1 MEVCFPCLCVR
12 GVQHA
17 TWTRPFQVNGN
28 DEGIAITSSSF
39 FLKAHP
45 SWVVS
50 IGKHGC
56 RCSRLFYHGRAHF
69 IQFCELR
76 VERVPRSSTAMVV
89 PSRADS
95 V

>member
-12 GVQHA
+12 RVYLA
-17 TWTRPFQVNGN
+17 TCTRPFQVNRD

-45 SWVVS
+45 SWVVC

-56 RCSRLFYHGRAHF
+56 MCSRLFYHARAHF
-69 IQFCELR
+69 IQFCEAG
-76 VERVPRSSTAMVV
+76 VG
-89 PSRADS
+89 RAPFIF
-95 V
+95 